1 MSENLITLACPH
13 CHRKN
18 RLPITRLRDA
28 GRCGACK
35 QPLFTGHPLTLDAAS
50 FASHSQSDL
59 PLVVDFWASWC
70 GPCRQFAPVFEAAAK
85 QMEPGLRFGKINT
98 EEQQALSAQ
107 FAIRSIPTLMIFR
120 QGREMARMSG
130 ALPPEQFRQWIA
142 QALAS
147 A

>member
-1 MSENLITLACPH
+1 
-13 CHRKN
+13 
-18 RLPITRLRDA
+18 
-28 GRCGACK
+28 
-35 QPLFTGHPLTLDAAS
+35 
-50 FASHSQSDL
+50 
-59 PLVVDFWASWC
+59 
-70 GPCRQFAPVFEAAAK
+70 
-85 QMEPGLRFGKINT
+85 MEPGLRFGKINT

-120 QGREMARMSG
+120 QGRELARMSG